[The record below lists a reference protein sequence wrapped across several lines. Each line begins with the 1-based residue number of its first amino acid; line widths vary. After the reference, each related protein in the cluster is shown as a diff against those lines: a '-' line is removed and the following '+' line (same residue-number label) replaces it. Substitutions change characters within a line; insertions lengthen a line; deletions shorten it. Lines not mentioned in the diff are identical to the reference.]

1 MEILPSKINPN
12 SANFKRN
19 MAHNLEQV
27 RLLREHLQVVRAGG
41 GERAVALHRQRGKLL
56 ARERVDVLL
65 DPGAPFLELSPL
77 AAYEMYDNAAPGAG
91 IVTGIGFLGAGSI
104 LKSEH
109 AREIHGLTTAA
120 GIWLTAGVGVAAGL
134 GRWFMAG
141 MAALASWIILGLLS
155 SLERKL
161 DVNEPRKSES
171 A

>member
-1 MEILPSKINPN
+1 MNEMVREFTMGLPD
-12 SANFKRN
+12 AAELAR
-19 MAHNLEQV
+19 AVV
-27 RLLREHLQVVRAGG
+27 RLTAAVVFGGIVGIERERAGKAAG
-41 GERAVALHRQRGKLL
+41 LRTHMLVALGAALVML
-56 ARERVDVLL
+56 ACAESGMATGDLSRVAQGV
-65 DPGAPFLELSPL
+65 
-77 AAYEMYDNAAPGAG
+77 
-91 IVTGIGFLGAGSI
+91 ITGIGFLGAGSI

-141 MAALASWIILGLLS
+141 MAAVASWIILGLLS